1 MGASLPGKH
10 SARRLHMAD
19 PGARPL
25 RDPRLR
31 SGHQRS
37 VRPKSLAAWLISGAA
52 LVASSALV
60 AVGLVGGV
68 NPAHQTDQL
77 AASTQPAGTEFGAS
91 VSGLTGLTSETQAFG
106 HLPIIRTSYVGVP
119 SPSVWTHGP
128 AGANKSA
135 VVITF
140 TAPPAAI
147 LSGADNAAL
156 ARFFAAAP
164 TSYPVYYSYD
174 AAPEASIANHRFTA
188 AQYRKAWKHVA
199 GIASSANNPELKSTV
214 ILKATD
220 PVAKGRRNWRTY
232 LPGGNVISTLAFDA
246 YPAGTLSGQDPQ
258 LTPPAAFMGPAIAA
272 AKSAGL
278 PFGVSGFAL
287 ATKAGRPA
295 WLKEVADYLTS
306 KGALFGLVRTV
317 PGVPATQLT
326 DRGSIAAWKTVVAAS
341 GTGQPVPAGPPSG
354 GPTPG
359 SPTPTP
365 VPSSSAPAS
374 PTPTP
379 APSSSAPASP
389 TPTPSPSSS
398 SSAPP
403 TTSGSVCTTSAA
415 QGSCGPYADSQI
427 TGTTSNTSIGNDVW
441 SPISGWKQ
449 TLNVTNPSDWSV
461 TANMP
466 AGNTAVVS
474 YPSLG
479 ANFGETDSDSPTPLS
494 DFKSIYSSFNEN
506 MNANSGTSAW
516 AAYDIWLGPS
526 SGTSAT
532 NEVMIQHDF
541 ANNGA
546 CTAEASAT
554 FGGSGGVP
562 VQKWNLCQFGS
573 ELVWKLTGG
582 NEQSGTVDVLG
593 MLNWLVSHGYLPSE
607 SGLYSVGYGWEICS
621 TGGQN
626 EKFQVNNFSITAT
639 Q

>member
-1 MGASLPGKH
+1 
-10 SARRLHMAD
+10 MAD
-19 PGARPL
+19 PSDRPL
-25 RDPRLR
+25 RDQHLR
-31 SGHQRS
+31 SGHLRS

-52 LVASSALV
+52 LAGSSALV
-60 AVGLVGGV
+60 ATGLVGGI

-77 AASTQPAGTEFGAS
+77 AASTQPAGTDFGAS
-91 VSGLTGLTSETQAFG
+91 VSGQTGLTRETQAFG
-106 HLPIIRTSYVGVP
+106 HMPIIRTSYVGVP
-119 SPSVWTHGP
+119 SPGVWTHGP

-140 TAPPAAI
+140 TAAPAAI

-188 AQYRKAWKHVA
+188 AQYRQAWKHVA

-258 LTPPAAFMGPAIAA
+258 LTPPAAFIGPAIAA

-295 WLKEVADYLTS
+295 WLKEVADYLIS

-326 DRGSIAAWKTVVAAS
+326 DRRSIAAWRKVVAAS
-341 GTGQPVPAGPPSG
+341 GTGQPVPVGPP
-354 GPTPG
+354 TG

-374 PTPTP
+374 HTPTPAPSSSAPSSPTP
-379 APSSSAPASP
+379 APSSSAPASGG
-389 TPTPSPSSS
+389 
-398 SSAPP
+398 
-403 TTSGSVCTTSAA
+403 SGSVCTTTTAN
-415 QGSCGPYADSQI
+415 GSCGPYSDSQI
-427 TGTTSNTSIGNDVW
+427 TDTTSNTSVGNDVW
-441 SPISGWKQ
+441 NPISGWHQ

-479 ANFGETDSDSPTPLS
+479 ANYGKSGTGNPTPLS
-494 DFKSIYSSFNEN
+494 DFKSIYSSFDEN
-506 MNANSGTSAW
+506 MNANSNTSAW

-526 SGTSAT
+526 SGTNWT
-532 NEVMIQHDF
+532 YEVMIQHDF
-541 ANNGA
+541 SNNGA

-573 ELVWKLTGG
+573 EMVWKLTGG
-582 NEQSGTVDVLG
+582 NEQSGSVDVLA
-593 MLNWLVSHGYLPSE
+593 MLNWLVSHGYMASDT
-607 SGLYSVGYGWEICS
+607 GLFSIGYGWEICS

-626 EKFQVNNFSITAT
+626 EKFQLNNFSITAK
-639 Q
+639 

>member
-10 SARRLHMAD
+10 SAHRRSMAD
-19 PGARPL
+19 PGDRPG
-25 RDPRLR
+25 REPQLR
-31 SGHQRS
+31 SGHRRS

-52 LVASSALV
+52 LAGSSALV
-60 AVGLVGGV
+60 ATGLVGGF

-77 AASTQPAGTEFGAS
+77 AASTQPAGTQFGAS
-91 VSGLTGLTSETQAFG
+91 VSGLTGLTRETQAFG
-106 HLPIIRTSYVGVP
+106 QMPIIRTSYVGVP
-119 SPSVWTHGP
+119 SRSVWTHGP

-188 AQYRKAWKHVA
+188 AQYRKAWTRVA
-199 GIASSANNPELKSTV
+199 RIASRANNPELKSTV

-220 PVAKGRRNWRTY
+220 PGARSRRNWRSY
-232 LPGGNVISTLAFDA
+232 LPGGNVITTLAFDA
-246 YPAGTLSGQDPQ
+246 YPAGTLSGRNTQ

-278 PFGVSGFAL
+278 PFGISGFAV
-287 ATKAGRPA
+287 ATKSGRPA
-295 WLKEVADYLTS
+295 WLKQVADYLIS

-326 DRGSIAAWKTVVAAS
+326 DRGSIRAWRKVVAAS
-341 GTGQPVPAGPPSG
+341 GTGQPVPVGPPTGSPA
-354 GPTPG
+354 PTPI
-359 SPTPTP
+359 P
-365 VPSSSAPAS
+365 SSAPAS
-374 PTPTP
+374 HTPTP
-379 APSSSAPASP
+379 APSSSAPATPAP
-389 TPTPSPSSS
+389 TPAPS
-398 SSAPP
+398 SSAPSP
-403 TTSGSVCTTSAA
+403 APSSGTACTTSAA
-415 QGSCGPYADSQI
+415 QGECGPYSDAQI
-427 TGTTSNTSIGNDVW
+427 TDTTSNTSVGNDVW
-441 SPISGWKQ
+441 NPISGWHQ
-449 TLNVTNPSDWSV
+449 TLHVTNPGDWSV

-479 ANFGETDSDSPTPLS
+479 ANYGQSGTGNSTPLS
-494 DFKSIYSSFNEN
+494 DFKSIYSSFDEN
-506 MNANSGTSAW
+506 MNANSNTSAW

-526 SGTSAT
+526 SGTNWSY
-532 NEVMIQHDF
+532 EVMIQHDF

-582 NEQSGTVDVLG
+582 NEQSGKVDVLA
-593 MLNWLVSHGYLPSE
+593 MLNWLVSHGYMASDT
-607 SGLYSVGYGWEICS
+607 GLFQIGYGWEICS

-626 EKFQVNNFSITAT
+626 ENFQLNNFSITAT

>member
-19 PGARPL
+19 AGDRPL

-31 SGHQRS
+31 SGHLRP

-52 LVASSALV
+52 LAGSSALV

-91 VSGLTGLTSETQAFG
+91 VSGLTGLTRETQAFG
-106 HLPIIRTSYVGVP
+106 QMPIIRTSYVGVP

-128 AGANKSA
+128 AGVNKSA

-147 LSGADNAAL
+147 LSGDDNAAL
-156 ARFFAAAP
+156 GRFFAAAP

-188 AQYRKAWKHVA
+188 AQYRKAWKRVA
-199 GIASSANNPELKSTV
+199 RFASRTNNPELKSTV
-214 ILKATD
+214 ILRAGD
-220 PVAKGRRNWRTY
+220 PVAKSRRNWRSY

-246 YPAGTLSGQDPQ
+246 YPAGTLS
-258 LTPPAAFMGPAIAA
+258 PAAFMGPAVAA

-278 PFGVSGFAL
+278 PFGVSGFAV

-295 WLKEVADYLTS
+295 WLKKVANYLTS

-326 DRGSIAAWKTVVAAS
+326 DRGSIAAWRTVVAAS
-341 GTGQPVPAGPPSG
+341 GTGQPVPAGPP
-354 GPTPG
+354 TG

-365 VPSSSAPAS
+365 IPSSSAPATSS

-379 APSSSAPASP
+379 APSSSAPATTSP
-389 TPTPSPSSS
+389 TPAPSSS
-398 SSAPP
+398 ASTPPPSSG
-403 TTSGSVCTTSAA
+403 TVCSTSAA

-441 SPISGWKQ
+441 SPISGWSQ

-479 ANFGETDSDSPTPLS
+479 ANFGETNSDSPTPLS

-506 MNANSGTSAW
+506 MNANSGTSGW

-526 SGTSAT
+526 SGSSAT

-546 CTAEASAT
+546 CTAKASAT

-582 NEQSGTVDVLG
+582 NEQTGSVDVLA
-593 MLNWLVSHGYLPSE
+593 MLNWLESHGYLPSA

-621 TGGQN
+621 TGGKS